1 MVTRRGGRVGAWGD
15 GMLRKFALG
24 LAAATLVSSPVTAGP
39 KDFTAQGHAL
49 PADKPVTILL
59 MRPDMEVG
67 ELQAGGMV
75 EPNADWTKAAR
86 EHLAT
91 AMETSH
97 RARGIELRPIDEG
110 KAENARLIADYE
122 ALHRAVAQAI
132 VTYKYYGAKLPTKKD
147 RFDWTLGPD
156 AQKLGEAS
164 GANYALFFYGRDNF
178 ASASR
183 KAVQVAGF
191 LGCLVGVCVITSGGQ
206 HVYYA
211 SLVELSTGNVVWFNV
226 LRGSKGDVREAEG
239 AQGMVDA
246 IMASMPTRPGEG
258 AKPVT
263 VAARAR

>member
-1 MVTRRGGRVGAWGD
+1 
-15 GMLRKFALG
+15 MLKRLALG
-24 LAAATLVSSPVTAGP
+24 VAAAALVTSPAAAGP
-39 KDFTAQGHAL
+39 KDFTAQGYAL
-49 PADKPVTILL
+49 PADKPVTIVL

-86 EHLAT
+86 EHLAR
-91 AMETSH
+91 AMESAH
-97 RARGIELRPIDEG
+97 KSRNIELKPIDESQEG
-110 KAENARLIADYE
+110 NAQLVADYE
-122 ALHRAVAQAI
+122 ALHRAVAEAI

-147 RFDWTLGPD
+147 QFDWTLGPG

-183 KAVQVAGF
+183 KAVQVAGM
-191 LGCLVGVCVITSGGQ
+191 LGCLIGMCIITSGGQ

-211 SLVELSTGNVVWFNV
+211 SLVELSTGNVEWFNE
-226 LRGSKGDVREAEG
+226 LRGSKGDVREADG

-246 IMASMPTRPGEG
+246 IMASMPSRPGEG
-258 AKPVT
+258 VKAVT
-263 VAARAR
+263 VAAKAR